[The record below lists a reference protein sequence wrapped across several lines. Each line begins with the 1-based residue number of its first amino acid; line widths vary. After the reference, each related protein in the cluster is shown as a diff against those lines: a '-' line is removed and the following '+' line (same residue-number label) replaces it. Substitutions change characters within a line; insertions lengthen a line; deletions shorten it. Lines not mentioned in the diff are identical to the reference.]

1 MSYRRRRGLGGSRRS
16 WLDRLLGWGEDA
28 SASGDSGE
36 EGGEAGSGRSGDG
49 PGAPEGGRRGDGG
62 GGWPWDGGSGPDG
75 RRVGVVLLCLA
86 MLFGVGYLA
95 AAEWLFPASSAA
107 ESSQLVE
114 VPELVG
120 LTDEEAREVLG
131 TADLEYRLGS
141 EVPHRRAPEGAVL
154 AQSPLPGQFARPGAP
169 VSVTVSL
176 GPDRR
181 VVPDLRG
188 LSDRQ
193 GVIVLERLGFG
204 TSRDNAN
211 SAVERGR
218 VVGTRPESGTEL
230 TLPAEVT
237 VVVSRGPDVVEVPD
251 LVGVH
256 VDDVE
261 SRLEAAGLVLGEV
274 QYDPEARAA
283 PGRVVGQAPAPDFAL
298 RGGAR
303 VSVRVAGSAP
313 EPEETEEAG
322 DGEEAAPDTAEARGG
337 MTGRGPERAAGS
349 LSPASSDGA
358 PSVTVP
364 PSHPEGG

>member
-16 WLDRLLGWGEDA
+16 WLDRLLGRGEDA
-28 SASGDSGE
+28 SASG
-36 EGGEAGSGRSGDG
+36 EGGDGSGTGRTGGG
-49 PGAPEGGRRGDGG
+49 PGASDGGRRGGGVGGFLPDGG
-62 GGWPWDGGSGPDG
+62 PGPDG
-75 RRVGVVLLCLA
+75 RRIAVVLLSLA
-86 MLFGVGYLA
+86 ALFGVGYLA

-120 LTDEEAREVLG
+120 LTSEEAREVLG
-131 TADLEYRLGS
+131 DADLEYRMGS

-204 TSRDNAN
+204 TSRDSAN

-218 VVGTRPESGTEL
+218 VVGTRPGSGTEL
-230 TLPAEVT
+230 TLPADVT

-251 LVGVH
+251 LAGLH

-261 SRLEAAGLVLGEV
+261 SRLAAAGLVLGEV

-283 PGRVVGQAPAPDFAL
+283 PGRVVGQAPAPGFAL

-303 VSVRVAGSAP
+303 VSVRVAGTAP

-322 DGEEAAPDTAEARGG
+322 DGEEAAPDTADARGVE
-337 MTGRGPERAAGS
+337 TARGPERGAGS
-349 LSPASSDGA
+349 PSRASSRRA
-358 PSVTVP
+358 PSSVARP
-364 PSHPEGG
+364 DHREGG